1 MPRTSSFAM
10 PPLLL
15 LLPPAALSPPLV
27 LTIRAL
33 NPQPS
38 TAATTASAEVA
49 PASNRTSADSLSSAT
64 SADSTPG
71 RDLQAAGIRGTIEC
85 GGVAM
90 GGGLAGSGA
99 LLSVAHAEPEAGWL
113 AGWFAA

>member
-1 MPRTSSFAM
+1 MPRTSKFSI

-15 LLPPAALSPPLV
+15 LPAAALSPPLV
-27 LTIRAL
+27 LTIRAVK
-33 NPQPS
+33 PQPS

-71 RDLQAAGIRGTIEC
+71 RALQAADVKRTIERWEMAER
-85 GGVAM
+85 VAWQAQ
-90 GGGLAGSGA
+90 GPCCEWRTLRQKLAVRR
-99 LLSVAHAEPEAGWL
+99 L
-113 AGWFAA
+113 